1 MSREV
6 EQICRTCLW
15 WLPADVFKE
24 QRYAYGYCQ
33 RRDAY
38 KPEHLTCTHWE
49 PKSEYIK
56 QEGKA

>member
-24 QRYAYGYCQ
+24 QPYAYGYCQ

-56 QEGKA
+56 KEE